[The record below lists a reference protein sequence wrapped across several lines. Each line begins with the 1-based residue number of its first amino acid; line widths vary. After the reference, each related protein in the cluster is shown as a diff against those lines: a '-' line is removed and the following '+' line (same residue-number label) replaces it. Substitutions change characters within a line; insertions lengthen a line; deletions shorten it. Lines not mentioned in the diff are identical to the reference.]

1 MTLTSCKITVTI
13 KKKCCFFLFFLFFFL
28 LDLSGHPGCCP
39 PHCKLPLK
47 TFGNPW
53 KGAVGAGCGS
63 EGAGC
68 GSGAPVELL
77 QTQGGHKARSLIHQL
92 INAANYSGLMLP
104 PWANVM
110 HVGTRDAKKMG

>member
-13 KKKCCFFLFFLFFFL
+13 KKVLFFYFFFPFFSCWISQ
-28 LDLSGHPGCCP
+28 DVPVAV
-39 PHCKLPLK
+39 LPLK

-63 EGAGC
+63 
-68 GSGAPVELL
+68 GAPVELL
-77 QTQGGHKARSLIHQL
+77 QTQGGHKTQRLIHKL
-92 INAANYSGLMLP
+92 INAANYSRLMLP
-104 PWANVM
+104 SWDKVM